1 MLSLSIWFTLQAD
14 TNGAGLD
21 IIIEMLAN
29 VNLQRDLD
37 LLARHGRVIIVG
49 NRGTIE
55 INPRATMAK
64 ETSII
69 GCMLWQNSEVSY
81 SMIDYITCREGMLK
95 NVLQCIISGYP
106 DTLCQWKH
114 IRFWL
119 SVSGNSS
126 EKLRCGNVV
135 IMPYRVL
142 ICH

>member
-1 MLSLSIWFTLQAD
+1 M
-14 TNGAGLD
+14 D

-81 SMIDYITCREGMLK
+81 NMIDCITCRKGMLES
-95 NVLQCIISGYP
+95 VPHCTILGFLGTI
-106 DTLCQWKH
+106 CQ
-114 IRFWL
+114 
-119 SVSGNSS
+119 
-126 EKLRCGNVV
+126 
-135 IMPYRVL
+135 
-142 ICH
+142 

>member
-1 MLSLSIWFTLQAD
+1 
-14 TNGAGLD
+14 
-21 IIIEMLAN
+21 MLAN

-81 SMIDYITCREGMLK
+81 NMIDCITCTRRKGMSK
-95 NVLQCIISGYP
+95 SIPQCIILGFP
-106 DTLCQWKH
+106 DTLSQ
-114 IRFWL
+114 
-119 SVSGNSS
+119 
-126 EKLRCGNVV
+126 
-135 IMPYRVL
+135 
-142 ICH
+142 